1 MFATIRRVALAVAG
15 AAALIAAAK
24 ARADHTQD
32 RWRPPAFG
40 PPAVVQPPAY
50 AAPPDAPPA
59 CGSAPLRPAPSLA
72 VVPLAPPAWLAVAP
86 PTVAVHG
93 YWTRRQLAQEYRWL
107 DKVRV
112 RFYRRGAWSPWRV
125 RQFEA
130 WYQARRADLD
140 RRWTALAWAP
150 AYREGWRAD
159 RWDGH
164 GDAPGHWGRERRES
178 GND

>member
-1 MFATIRRVALAVAG
+1 MFATIRRIALAVAG

-24 ARADHTQD
+24 ARADHDQD
-32 RWRPPAFG
+32 RWRPPASG
-40 PPAVVQPPAY
+40 APAAIQSPAY
-50 AAPPDAPPA
+50 ASPAYAPPPAPV
-59 CGSAPLRPAPSLA
+59 RPAPALSLA
-72 VVPLAPPAWLAVAP
+72 VALPAPPAWLAITP
-86 PTVAVHG
+86 PSYPIHG
-93 YWTRRQLAQEYRWL
+93 TWTRQQLAQEYRWL
-107 DKVRV
+107 DKARV

-150 AYREGWRAD
+150 AYRDGGRAD

-164 GDAPGHWGRERRES
+164 GDAPGRWGRERRES